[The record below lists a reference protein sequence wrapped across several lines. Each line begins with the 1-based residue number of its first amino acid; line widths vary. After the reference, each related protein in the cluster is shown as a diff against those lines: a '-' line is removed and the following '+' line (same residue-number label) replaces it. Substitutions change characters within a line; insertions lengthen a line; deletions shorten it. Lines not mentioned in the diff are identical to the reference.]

1 MRITIFPPVAISETG
16 GRQNN
21 EDAVYPSPG
30 QASVSDRL
38 FMVCDGMG
46 GLSEGEQASSLTTSA
61 IRSFFAQH
69 PGPATFALVS
79 MAVQEAEK
87 ALEAYQRTTSAP
99 GKMGTTLTL
108 LHLHQKGATVAHVGD
123 SRIYHCR
130 GNNILY
136 RSTDHKLVDEW
147 VKAGILN
154 PEQAMDHPQ
163 RNVITRA
170 IQGRPLTPAQADVSM
185 LTDLRRG
192 DYFFLCSD
200 GIIEQL
206 TDDALTAI
214 LAEQVSDEVKMNKI
228 NAVCKGRTADNYSA
242 YLIHLQAVDTDES
255 ASFVTVSSAVV
266 NPLRGPDSGPVAV
279 SPTSRLTG
287 RSAINKPAEA
297 WVNRIGWMAGIV
309 IACILTWQIS
319 SWLRD
324 RKHPIVKPFR
334 PPQTVPGPDRPKNAN

>member
-21 EDAVYPSPG
+21 EDAVYPLPG
-30 QASVSDRL
+30 LASVSDRL
-38 FMVCDGMG
+38 FLVCDGMG
-46 GLSEGEQASSLTTSA
+46 GLSEGEQASSLTISA

-69 PGPATFALVS
+69 PGPATFPLVS

-87 ALEAYQRTTSAP
+87 ALEAYLQTLSAP

-108 LHLHQKGATVAHVGD
+108 LHLHRNGATVAHVGD

-147 VKAGILN
+147 VKEGILT

-170 IQGRPLTPAQADVSM
+170 IQGRPKTPALAEVSM
-185 LTDLRRG
+185 LTDLRPG

-200 GIIEQL
+200 GILEQL
-206 TDDALTAI
+206 TDAALTGI
-214 LAEQVSDEVKMNKI
+214 LSEQVSDEVKMHTIK
-228 NAVCKGRTADNYSA
+228 AVCEGRTADNYSA
-242 YLIHLQAVDTDES
+242 YLIHLQAVDADES
-255 ASFVTVSSAVV
+255 PLLTTDSPAVV
-266 NPLRGPDSGPVAV
+266 NPLPGQASGSGVA
-279 SPTSRLTG
+279 PTTVLAGQPAR
-287 RSAINKPAEA
+287 NKPAGM
-297 WVNRIGWMAGIV
+297 WLNRFVWLAGMV

-319 SWLRD
+319 SWFRD
-324 RKHPIVKPFR
+324 RKHPVIKPFR
-334 PPQTVPGPDRPKNAN
+334 PPQTVPVPNRPTKSN